1 MIFNRFE
8 VHHKRV
14 LSTIYMNK
22 EHNSWDPA
30 LNKALATLL
39 KQAMQYIKMVGFVST
54 CFQQWPLTSIEVS
67 IIYVIL

>member
-39 KQAMQYIKMVGFVST
+39 KQAMQYIKMVDF
-54 CFQQWPLTSIEVS
+54 FQQWPLTSIEVS